1 MVDEIDENTPP
12 DLTNDR
18 AGSLSGV
25 IDQLRRTEKN
35 TSRRE
40 SKQLAAIKQ
49 TNDMLTFLYDA
60 TETNIEVNQEAVDA
74 QRLAELEKKEQEQEA
89 AKQEKLKAQL
99 GLKDLQ
105 DGAGK
110 LVKNKGFQA
119 ALAATII
126 GILAIEE
133 VQIFVQEKLIP
144 VIKNFITYM
153 TNTGIP
159 FLTDNFK
166 EIMVLIGSFVALT
179 LLVNI
184 ISRINILLKVA
195 AKVWSAITGSI
206 ALFNSAVFDT
216 KNGIDNA
223 ATTLRLSRGAIG
235 ALGAAATFLT
245 ATAMPQ
251 MIDALGLTGAT
262 IASSAIGLS
271 VALLP
276 VIAANARMALITG
289 AIMLVVGALTYG
301 ATKLRD
307 YAEIDSVFDFLGIGV
322 GAFVDALA
330 HIGNGFI
337 ALFRGLG
344 KTAKFVEKFAGP
356 YLDTEIMASF
366 ADLDYFETDNR
377 AKAVLEAQKKKRD
390 RLIKEIGEEDDPKKA
405 KKLFAELERQEKLL
419 EEKGVEV
426 PERDFNKLRVA
437 KLEEDE
443 RKLREQLAKGTK
455 ASERALF
462 QNIYDMSDNSTT
474 SGGGSGGGTTF
485 INGNTS
491 PENQD
496 TELLNAAGSGN

>member
-1 MVDEIDENTPP
+1 MVDEIDNSNSDNRES
-12 DLTNDR
+12 
-18 AGSLSGV
+18 GISGV
-25 IDQLRRTEKN
+25 IAQLSRTERN

-40 SKQLAAIKQ
+40 RKQLAAIKES
-49 TNDMLTFLYDA
+49 NEILTFLYESTQA
-60 TETNIEVNQEAVDA
+60 NIEVNQEAVDA

-126 GILAIEE
+126 GILAIED
-133 VQIFVQEKLIP
+133 VQIFVQEKLVPI
-144 VIKNFITYM
+144 IQNFISFM
-153 TNTGIP
+153 TNTAIP

-184 ISRINILLKVA
+184 ISRINILLKAA
-195 AKVWSAITGSI
+195 AKVWGAISGSV
-206 ALFNSAVFDT
+206 ALFNSTVFDT
-216 KNGIDNA
+216 KQGIDNA
-223 ATTLRLSRGAIG
+223 ATSLKLSRGQIG

-245 ATAMPQ
+245 AVAMPQ

-262 IASSAIGLS
+262 LVSSAVGLT

-276 VIAANARMALITG
+276 VIAVNAKMALITG
-289 AIMLVVGALTYG
+289 AIIAVAGALTYG
-301 ATKLRD
+301 AIKLRD
-307 YAEIDSVFDFLGIGV
+307 YAQIDSVFDFLGIGV
-322 GAFVDALA
+322 GVFKDVLNY
-330 HIGNGFI
+330 IGNMFI
-337 ALFRGLG
+337 GLARGIG
-344 KTAKFVEKFAGP
+344 KTARFIEKFAGP
-356 YLDTEIMASF
+356 YLDTEFMASF
-366 ADLDYFETDNR
+366 ADLDYLDTDNR

-390 RLIKEIGEEDDPKKA
+390 RLIKEIGEEEDPEKA
-405 KKLFAELERQEKLL
+405 KKLFAELQRQEKLL

-485 INGNTS
+485 ITGNTS